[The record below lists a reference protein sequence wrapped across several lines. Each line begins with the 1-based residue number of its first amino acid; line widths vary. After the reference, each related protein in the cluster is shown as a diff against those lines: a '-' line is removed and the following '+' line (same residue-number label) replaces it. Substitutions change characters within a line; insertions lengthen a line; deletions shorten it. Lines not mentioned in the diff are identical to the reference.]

1 MCKTLSQAIEAHAG
15 DHAKG
20 LIRYLSEAGIS
31 NWQDLTKSAFYDFRD
46 TVLNSVASSS
56 AKTYFAVFKAILDR
70 YDQESGIP
78 CTDYR
83 TILKAKDQKPLKTY
97 LTMEELSKLEKVA
110 TKGEIEEFVLNEFLV
125 SAWTGMRISD
135 VREISLENVT
145 GEFLSY
151 VSIKTKVH
159 AIVPM
164 RAGIAERIKWL
175 QETDT
180 EVSLVGYNKAIRRL
194 CKKAGIDTPVKVFKA
209 GKELEGPKWQFISS
223 HSGRI
228 SFCTCLASAGAGLQE
243 IRRMAGHTTTAMTE
257 RYIVPSGIKISDAAM
272 NFFRQ

>member
-1 MCKTLSQAIEAHAG
+1 MCKTLSQAIESHAG
-15 DHAKG
+15 EHSKALLK
-20 LIRYLSEAGIS
+20 YLKETGID

-83 TILKAKDQKPLKTY
+83 TLLKAKDQKPLKTY
-97 LTMEELSKLEKVA
+97 LNMEDLTKLESVKV
-110 TKGEIEEFVLNEFLV
+110 KGETEKFVLNEFLV

-159 AIVPM
+159 AVLPM
-164 RAGIAERIKWL
+164 RPGLDRRIKWL
-175 QETDT
+175 QENALNI
-180 EVSLVGYNKAIRRL
+180 SLAGYNNAIRRM
-194 CKKAGIDTPVKVFKA
+194 CQRAGIDETVKVFKA
-209 GKELEGPKWQFISS
+209 GKEMEGPKWKFVSS
-223 HSGRI
+223 HTGRV
-228 SFCTCLASAGAGLQE
+228 SFCTCLASVGAGLQE
-243 IRRMAGHTTTAMTE
+243 IKRMAGHTNTAMTE
-257 RYIVPSGIKISDAAM
+257 RYIVPSGIEISEKAM
-272 NFFRQ
+272 AFFR